1 MTKQDQAV
9 ASTVGVPRTLLLVLL
24 FVGLLSLLSLY
35 LGFDEY
41 LSDHTARAGVYFLM
55 GTSGFAL
62 IGYMFFR
69 SKSIM
74 EKVESIPQIEI
85 STALECKS
93 CGLKK
98 IRPFQRGDYLFS
110 EAEECTRC
118 HSRMVVEKVYGREK
132 TKAR

>member
-1 MTKQDQAV
+1 MTRQDQAV
-9 ASTVGVPRTLLLVLL
+9 ASTVGVSRTFLLVLL

-41 LSDHTARAGVYFLM
+41 LSDHPARAGVYFLM

-74 EKVESIPQIEI
+74 EKVESIPQIEV

-98 IRPFQRGDYLFS
+98 IRAFQRGDYLFS

-118 HSRMVVEKVYGREK
+118 HSKMVVEKVYGREK